1 MTSESEH
8 CCRGENLGD
17 ALLQQQEV
25 GRRGRARGLRLGLVA
40 IALGILPLP
49 IFVAFFLFRG
59 HAPFPGS
66 PQDAGRNAA
75 SFHSLTLPAYPKIQ
89 FGRTR
94 SAFRQKSKR
103 HPSNFEKCQSKLQL
117 SWQIQSRGNSTKIQ
131 TARHALRLQRLVCG
145 LSKTRE
151 FRTLEDSKPG
161 LLRVSARSRTHA
173 NTTRRVAVQ
182 RTRRVAHSR
191 IRARGRIFSPFRPT
205 RADSSPRVGVAS
217 RVSVAMSKMTEKAAL
232 LLNKM
237 SSNLVGV
244 FPPDERAPDVAH
256 L

>member
-25 GRRGRARGLRLGLVA
+25 GRRGRARGLRFGFVA
-40 IALGILPLP
+40 IALGILPFP
-49 IFVAFFLFRG
+49 SWSPFFFLGGMLRSRG
-59 HAPFPGS
+59 P
-66 PQDAGRNAA
+66 R
-75 SFHSLTLPAYPKIQ
+75 
-89 FGRTR
+89 RTR
-94 SAFRQKSKR
+94 GAMQHRSIPSPCVSENSVRPDPVGFPAEVKKAPKQFRKMPIQA
-103 HPSNFEKCQSKLQL
+103 PAVA
-117 SWQIQSRGNSTKIQ
+117 WQIQSRGNSTKIQ

-232 LLNKM
+232 L
-237 SSNLVGV
+237 
-244 FPPDERAPDVAH
+244 PPVQG
-256 L
+256 

>member
-1 MTSESEH
+1 MI
-8 CCRGENLGD
+8 LGD

-49 IFVAFFLFRG
+49 IVVAFFLFGG
-59 HAPFPGS
+59 HARFPRP

-75 SFHSLTLPAYPKIQ
+75 SFHSLTLRMRKFI
-89 FGRTR
+89 R
-94 SAFRQKSKR
+94 SAGPVGFPAPKFRKMPIQAAAVA
-103 HPSNFEKCQSKLQL
+103 
-117 SWQIQSRGNSTKIQ
+117 WQIQSRGNSTKNQ
-131 TARHALRLQRLVCG
+131 TALHTPQLQRLVCG

-151 FRTLEDSKPG
+151 FRTSEDSKPG

-232 LLNKM
+232 L
-237 SSNLVGV
+237 
-244 FPPDERAPDVAH
+244 PPVQG
-256 L
+256 